1 LENIQALTDPFKDNN
16 PFILAL
22 IDGDGVIFQESLLK
36 AGKDG
41 GSDAAHALLE
51 GIKKHVQ
58 ELHDNAGNWTVMVQI
73 YANFDGLS
81 KKLTQV
87 GILKTPSEFNEFIR
101 AFNLN
106 QACFQMVDCGIGKE
120 RADHKIKGE
129 YFVHCIVSIF

>member
-1 LENIQALTDPFKDNN
+1 MFCKTLTDNFKDNN

-22 IDGDGVIFQESLLK
+22 IDGDGVIFQESLLR
-36 AGKDG
+36 AGQDG
-41 GSDAAHALLE
+41 GSQAAHALLE

-58 ELHDNAGNWTVMVQI
+58 NLHESAGNWTVMVQI

-87 GILKTPSEFNEFIR
+87 GILKSPSEFNEFIR

-106 QACFQMVDCGIGKE
+106 QALFQIVDVGFGKE
-120 RADHKIKGE
+120 RADHKIKGL
-129 YFVHCIVSIF
+129 